1 MPAPTPATVYLNEQG
16 WSKEQVAIAM
26 RVQPLQLHKYLGGHR
41 RVSPGMKTRIVNE
54 FGDPGYILVEL
65 CDHAWNVNRS
75 MEKPVAKKRAKREK
89 YTPPVYDGPR
99 YTFDEWHPVH
109 WSTFA
114 HSPRWRRERQCHR
127 QSHRYRGAPYRS

>member
-1 MPAPTPATVYLNEQG
+1 MPAPTPATVYLHEQG

-65 CDHAWNVNRS
+65 CDHAWKVNRS
-75 MEKPVAKKRAKREK
+75 MEKPVAKKRTKRET

-99 YTFDEWHPVH
+99 YTFDEWVKRFGRPGGGGPDVNGRFSGYFDTEPC
-109 WSTFA
+109 WLG
-114 HSPRWRRERQCHR
+114 E
-127 QSHRYRGAPYRS
+127 

>member
-1 MPAPTPATVYLNEQG
+1 MPAPTPATVYLHEQG

-65 CDHAWNVNRS
+65 CDHAWKINRS
-75 MEKPVAKKRAKREK
+75 MEKPVAKKRAKRET
-89 YTPPVYDGPR
+89 YTPPAYNGPR
-99 YTFDEWHPVH
+99 YTFDEWVKRFGRPGGGGPDVNGRFSGYFDTEPC
-109 WSTFA
+109 WLG
-114 HSPRWRRERQCHR
+114 E
-127 QSHRYRGAPYRS
+127 